1 MQRVVFAVV
10 LLCVGQWA
18 LGQDFDCSTSEG
30 QDAYLISQTAPE
42 CYNPLLGLRVGTQPT
57 AAEIEFVSE
66 HPQFYFFNRQ
76 TCIFLASRMRKRM
89 CKTSCR
95 VLAENGR
102 VPQQRDRAG
111 RR

>member
-30 QDAYLISQTAPE
+30 QAAYLVNQTAPE

-57 AAEIEFVSE
+57 AAQIEFVS
-66 HPQFYFFNRQ
+66 FNTRNF
-76 TCIFLASRMRKRM
+76 ISNLHFLASRYAKAD
-89 CKTSCR
+89 
-95 VLAENGR
+95 V
-102 VPQQRDRAG
+102 
-111 RR
+111 